1 MNKSPLNEPVLSVII
16 PLYREGFLLKTV
28 LSTIQR
34 NLEFLNES
42 YELILVDDGSPD
54 DTWAVIEE
62 QSKNYPM
69 LRALRLSRN
78 FGKESALCAGLDM
91 ARGSAV
97 IVIDGDLQ
105 HPPELIPEMVRLW
118 KEEKFQVVEGMKAS
132 RGKEPFSYR
141 FGAKFFYWITDHLT
155 GFPLHASSDYKLLDR
170 SVVEALKTMGE
181 RSRLFRG
188 MVTWLGFRR
197 TTIPFSVADRLSG
210 RSHWS
215 RRKLL
220 RLAVNT
226 ITSFSSLPLHLVTL
240 MGVFTLCFSV
250 LMALHTLYI
259 KWSGQA
265 VSGFATVILLLLL
278 MNGVLMISLG
288 IIGEYMARIYEEVKK
303 RPLYIIE
310 KRLEPDL
317 S

>member
-1 MNKSPLNEPVLSVII
+1 MNKFLFDQPVLSVVI
-16 PLYREGFLLKTV
+16 PLYREGSHLKTL

-34 NLEFLNES
+34 NLESLNES

-62 QSKNYPM
+62 ESRNYPM
-69 LRALRLSRN
+69 LRAVKLSRN
-78 FGKESALCAGLDM
+78 FGKESAICAGLDM
-91 ARGSAV
+91 ARGDAV

-118 KEEKFQVVEGMKAS
+118 KEEKFQVVEGVKAG
-132 RGKEPFSYR
+132 RGKEGFGYR
-141 FGAKFFYWITDHLT
+141 LGTKFFYWITDHLI

-170 SVVEALKTMGE
+170 KVVEALKTVEE

-188 MVTWLGFRR
+188 IVPWLGFRR
-197 TTIPFSVADRLSG
+197 ATLPFSVADRISG

-215 RRKLL
+215 KRKLL
-220 RLAVNT
+220 RLALNT

-259 KWSGQA
+259 KWIGQA

-288 IIGEYMARIYEEVKK
+288 IIGEYMARVYEEVKK